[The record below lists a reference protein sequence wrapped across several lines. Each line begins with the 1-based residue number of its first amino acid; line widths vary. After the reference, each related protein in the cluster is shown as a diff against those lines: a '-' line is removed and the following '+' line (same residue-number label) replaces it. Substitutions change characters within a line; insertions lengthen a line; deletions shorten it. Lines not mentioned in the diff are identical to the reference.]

1 MAFEDDAVQVERLA
15 LEPAHAGPAFHQRGD
30 HRELVVGA
38 QVRTRRRQLCSIDSR
53 CTTTAKRERWTR
65 ALVSRA
71 AGACRCPR
79 SGSRRHR
86 GRHRFQSAGRLRCA
100 AWCRRRT
107 IVPQALRASA
117 RPALGQRD
125 IRAEGGLQIGLQGFE
140 PGHHLVRLGE
150 PLRCFAGLAA
160 RPAALRESSARNRVG
175 QTDLVLH
182 LQQAVHQRLGR
193 GRAAR
198 HVDVYRYDAVAA
210 ADHRIRVMVVT
221 AAIGTG
227 AHRHHQ
233 RGSGIWS

>member
-30 HRELVVGA
+30 HRELVVGRPGTHA
-38 QVRTRRRQLCSIDSR
+38 QAPVVLDRQQVHHHGE
-53 CTTTAKRERWTR
+53 AR
-65 ALVSRA
+65 AVDAGVGFLGQLARA
-71 AGACRCPR
+71 VAPGQVVDATEVDT
-79 SGSRRHR
+79 G
-86 GRHRFQSAGRLRCA
+86 FQSAGRLRCA

-117 RPALGQRD
+117 RPAPRSARYPRRGWS
-125 IRAEGGLQIGLQGFE
+125 ANGLQGFE

-210 ADHRIRVMVVT
+210 ADHRIR
-221 AAIGTG
+221 
-227 AHRHHQ
+227 
-233 RGSGIWS
+233 